1 MFLLYMQVVVEEI
14 ISEARR
20 SRETNITNM
29 AAMFGLAIMMVL
41 DVGVG
46 VKIGEM
52 HGDLPLCQ
60 ALLI

>member
-1 MFLLYMQVVVEEI
+1 MGGYLKGGKLEAI
-14 ISEARR
+14 PEARR
-20 SRETNITNM
+20 RGKTNITTM

-52 HGDLPLCQ
+52 HGDLP
-60 ALLI
+60 

>member
-1 MFLLYMQVVVEEI
+1 MQVVVEEA

-20 SRETNITNM
+20 SGETNITTM
-29 AAMFGLAIMMVL
+29 AAMFGLAIMMIL

-52 HGDLPLCQ
+52 HGDLP
-60 ALLI
+60 